1 MDAVK
6 HTLKI
11 LHLEDLASDAEL
23 IERELNKALP
33 PFEKRVVSTRIDF
46 IKALEEFAPDIIL
59 SDHSLPS
66 FDSVQALQLVKEKGL
81 QIPFILITSAM
92 TDEFA
97 ASVMRAGTSD
107 YIIKDRLQRL
117 PSAVLNSLEKFR
129 LEKEKQQ
136 FLTQITKNEKRFR
149 TLIEKSKDMITLTSS
164 EGQILYASPSV
175 TKLFGYTPEEI
186 PTAVTSNFIHP
197 DDVKLYLEKRT
208 QIQKIPNGSVSY
220 ELRLRH
226 KAGRWIWCEINLT
239 NLLNE
244 PGIESMVA
252 NFRDISDKKTLEQEK
267 EFDRNNLNAL
277 INNTDD
283 LMWSVDNQYN
293 LLTFNLPF
301 RDSILNL
308 SGNIP
313 TKGTDIFTLG
323 FLEEE
328 SNRLKKSL
336 ERALTGET
344 FTETIFITKPVE
356 GWNEISYYPIRQGS
370 GIIGIAC
377 YSRNISERKK
387 SEAERETMVL
397 ELIQRSKSLEQFA
410 YIVSHNLR
418 SPIANILGISN
429 ILKSDISESDR
440 DKSLAYLFEAIAK
453 LDEIIK
459 DLNSILEL
467 KSELTGQK
475 QSVSFSEI
483 ISSIESSI
491 QNLLKDNTVQLITDF
506 KAIDT
511 IESIK
516 VYIYSIFL
524 NLVSNS
530 IKYKQRHPP
539 VVIDI
544 RSELH
549 NNKVRIIYKDNGIGI
564 DLKKHGEKLFGLYK
578 RFHSEIEGKGLGLF
592 MVKTQIETL
601 GGKIEAESE
610 PNKGITFTIDLPL

>member
-11 LHLEDLASDAEL
+11 LHLEDLASDAKL

-136 FLTQITKNEKRFR
+136 FLTQIAKNEKRFR

-467 KSELTGQK
+467 KFELTGQK